1 MTDKENENSVSNSI
15 TTLNEVAFEIE
26 ESFILNQ
33 STLSTLNY
41 KLISDPFEKLENTR
55 LEELRKAAKRPQCN
69 SNFMK

>member
-1 MTDKENENSVSNSI
+1 MTDKENQNSVSNSI
-15 TTLNEVAFEIE
+15 TTLIEVAFEIE

-41 KLISDPFEKLENTR
+41 KFISDPFEKLENTR
-55 LEELRKAAKRPQCN
+55 LEELRKVGKRPQCN